1 MKEDTH
7 MNLSK
12 QFTKLDKSRVKLE
25 VTIGKE
31 ELATSYQGLLQ
42 KYAKTVQLPGFRKG
56 KVPVALLEKKY
67 GEALKG
73 DVAGDIMEKAL
84 GEIFEAASEFER
96 PLPYSQPAMDSAPAF
111 DLEKDMSFSV
121 TYDVFPE
128 VKLGSVDGFKIEVP
142 VIAIGDAEMKEEL
155 EAIRERNAI
164 VVDRNDG
171 DKAAK
176 DNIATVNY
184 SELDETGGVIPGT
197 ERQDF
202 VFTIGT
208 GYNVFKFDD
217 EIIGM
222 KKGDTKDFTKKFPA
236 DFEDKDIAG
245 TTKKIRVT
253 LTALKARNL
262 PDLDDELA
270 QDVSEKYKT
279 LEDLKADIKKNM
291 ETALENK
298 LKEVRSNALLEK
310 LIEKNEFELP
320 DSMVEAELE
329 SRWQMMA
336 QRFRTD
342 VAQLESLMAA
352 SGQSKSDMLAAWR
365 PEAEKLLKSR
375 VIVELLLKDR
385 EIVVTPD
392 DVEAEYAKM
401 AAGANVS
408 VDEVKKHYADA
419 RRKEYLIDDI
429 KEQRLYGELLEK
441 CTLTKGK
448 KMAFAELFKD
458 GHGQ

>member
-1 MKEDTH
+1 
-7 MNLSK
+7 MNLDK
-12 QFTKLDKSRVKLE
+12 HITKLEKSRAKLD
-25 VTIGKE
+25 VTIKQDE
-31 ELATSYQGLLQ
+31 IAKAYQEILQ
-42 KYAKTVQLPGFRKG
+42 KYSKTIQIPGFRKG
-56 KVPVALLEKKY
+56 KVPVKVLETKY

-84 GEIFEAASEFER
+84 GEIFESANEHER
-96 PLPYSQPAMDSAPAF
+96 PLPYSQPVMEKAPDFKLDADF
-111 DLEKDMSFSV
+111 TFSV

-128 VKLGSVDGFKIEVP
+128 VKLGTIDGFKIEVP
-142 VIAIGDAEMKEEL
+142 VVAIGDAEMKEEL
-155 EAIRERNAI
+155 DAIRDRNAI

-184 SELDETGGVIPGT
+184 CELGDDGKVIAGT

-202 VFTIGT
+202 TFTIGT
-208 GYNVFKFDD
+208 GYNIFKFDD
-217 EIIGM
+217 EVTGM
-222 KKGDTKDFTKKFPA
+222 KKGETKDFTKKFPA

-262 PDLDDELA
+262 PELDDDLA
-270 QDVSEKYKT
+270 QDVNEKYKT
-279 LEDLKADIKKNM
+279 LADLKADIKKNM

-298 LKEVRSNALLEK
+298 LKEIRSNGLLEK
-310 LIEKNEFELP
+310 
-320 DSMVEAELE
+320 MVEANPFDLPETMVAAELE
-329 SRWQMMA
+329 SRWQMLA

-342 VAQLESLMAA
+342 VAQLEKMITA
-352 SGQSKSDMLAAWR
+352 SGQTKESMLAEWKA
-365 PEAEKLLKSR
+365 EAEKLLKSR

-385 EIVVTPD
+385 EIAVTPE

-401 AAGANVS
+401 AENAS
-408 VDEVKKHYADA
+408 ISIDEVKKHYADA

-429 KEQRLYGELLEK
+429 KEQRLYAQLLEK

-448 KMAFAELFKD
+448 KTAFADLFKN
-458 GHGQ
+458 GQ

>member
-1 MKEDTH
+1 
-7 MNLSK
+7 MNLTK
-12 QFTKLDKSRVKLE
+12 KFTKLDKSRVKLD

-31 ELATSYQGLLQ
+31 ELASSYQSLLQ
-42 KYAKTVQLPGFRKG
+42 KYAKSIQIPGFRKG
-56 KVPVALLEKKY
+56 KAPVKLLEQKY

-84 GEIFEAASEFER
+84 GEIFEAATEFER
-96 PLPYSQPAMDSAPAF
+96 PLPYSQPVMDSVPSF
-111 DLEKDMSFSV
+111 DLEKDMAFSV
-121 TYDVFPE
+121 TYDTFPE
-128 VKLGSVDGFKIEVP
+128 VKLGTVEGFKIEVP
-142 VIAIGDAEMKEEL
+142 VVAIGDAEMKEEL
-155 EAIRERNAI
+155 EAIRERNAV

-184 SELDETGGVIPGT
+184 SELDEAGAVIPGT

-217 EIIGM
+217 EITGM
-222 KKGDTKDFTKKFPA
+222 KKGETKDFTKKFPA

-270 QDVSEKYKT
+270 QDVSEKYKN
-279 LEDLKADIKKNM
+279 LDDLKADIKKNM

-298 LKEVRSNALLEK
+298 LKELKSNALLEK
-310 LIEKNEFELP
+310 LIEKNPFELP
-320 DSMVEAELE
+320 ESMVAAELE

-342 VAQLESLMAA
+342 VEQLEKLMAA
-352 SGQSKSDMLAAWR
+352 SGQSKADMLASWK

-385 EIVVTPD
+385 DIKVTPE

-401 AAGANVS
+401 AEGAGVT
-408 VDEVKKHYADA
+408 VDEVKKHYADP

-429 KEQRLYGELLEK
+429 KEQRLYAELLEK
-441 CTLTKGK
+441 CTLAKGK
-448 KMAFAELFKD
+448 KTAFADLFKD
-458 GHGQ
+458 GQ